1 MNFPQICL
9 RLKEHTPIFVER
21 ASLFLKDLCIA
32 NRNTDMRGQDA
43 QTLDVVRREG
53 ISTRTLDV
61 QDTDHPV
68 TCDKRQCQFR
78 TGFGK
83 TFGTAW
89 RCIRIVGIV
98 TAERHRFTDQR
109 YLPDNSLR
117 AYRQPVS
124 ALHQRLAYI
133 TSARGQVGKTLFSV
147 IEKNLDVIETETIPD
162 VTDYLLQ

>member
-1 MNFPQICL
+1 MIAVVAKHWLASFCGFPKTASQGWMGSQLIIRQRIPDDIAAARPEIVAPGFSGQPLVKQLNFPQICL

-78 TGFGK
+78 TGF
-83 TFGTAW
+83 W
-89 RCIRIVGIV
+89 REFACRC
-98 TAERHRFTDQR
+98 D
-109 YLPDNSLR
+109 
-117 AYRQPVS
+117 
-124 ALHQRLAYI
+124 
-133 TSARGQVGKTLFSV
+133 
-147 IEKNLDVIETETIPD
+147 
-162 VTDYLLQ
+162 